1 MDRPGERKVGHTVDT
16 ADTGVT
22 GDERADAMGPGA
34 MTTSSPMVVE
44 ARIRIL
50 DEDVANK
57 IAAGEVVER
66 PASVVKELVENSV
79 DAGATRITV
88 ELEDGGRRLIRV
100 TDNGGGMTAQEAVL
114 ALQRHATSKITRA
127 DDLASIRTLGFRGE
141 ALPSIASVSRLTF
154 ITRARG
160 ELAAAKLEVEGGEI
174 RSLSEVGA
182 PEGTSITVTDLFY
195 NVPAR
200 LKFLKSARTELGQAC
215 DWLTRIALA
224 HGTLALRLLH
234 EGGELLHSPGS
245 PDLVNVVA
253 ALYGKEVA
261 RELLPAFWERG
272 GLRVQGLVSRPTFT
286 RPTRSGQSFFV
297 NGRYVRSRSLT
308 HALDEAYRSTMH
320 AGRYPFAVLA
330 IDLDPSLVDVNVHP
344 TKAEVRFLREW
355 ELHRA
360 AHEAV
365 RQAIGLEAVPRG
377 GAEPLAVTITQAQLA
392 EAPWTPRAF
401 AGPTDTGTAG
411 PAVGPAT
418 HDPDDP
424 FAVLDPGSV
433 PAIEAQTTF
442 PQLRPSLHE
451 LRPIC
456 QLWQSYILAET
467 TTGLLIVDQHLAH
480 ERVLFDRLT
489 QAGTASPVA
498 QQLAIPV
505 TLSVSHRQALL
516 VDERLEQLRRLGF
529 DVEPFGRDAFVVRA
543 VPHFVRAGS
552 EARLVQELFD
562 GLAEGSLPSHLPGDR
577 LQATTACKA
586 AVKKGDRLQPEEMQ
600 KLLDD
605 WRATTQPHTCPHG
618 CPIAI
623 EVTYHELLRR
633 FKRV

>member
-1 MDRPGERKVGHTVDT
+1 MADDERQATGDSSDATVPGETVDRRHHPLRGYPPV
-16 ADTGVT
+16 ASEV
-22 GDERADAMGPGA
+22 
-34 MTTSSPMVVE
+34 
-44 ARIRIL
+44 RIHIL
-50 DEDVANK
+50 EEDVANK

-114 ALQRHATSKITRA
+114 ALQRHATSKITQV
-127 DDLASIRTLGFRGE
+127 DDLSTIRTLGFRGE
-141 ALPSIASVSRLTF
+141 ALPSIASVSRLTL
-154 ITRARG
+154 ISRAKG
-160 ELAAAKLEVEGGEI
+160 ELAASKLEVEGGEI

-182 PEGTSITVTDLFY
+182 PEGTSITVSDLFY

-224 HGTLALRLLH
+224 QPTLALRLLH
-234 EGGELLHSPGS
+234 EGGEVLHSPGS
-245 PDLVNVVA
+245 PELVNVVA
-253 ALYGKEVA
+253 AVHGKEVA
-261 RELLPAFWERG
+261 RELLPVFWERA
-272 GLRVQGLVSRPTFT
+272 GLRVQGLVSKPTFS

-320 AGRYPFAVLA
+320 AGRFPFAVLA
-330 IDLDPSLVDVNVHP
+330 IDLDPALVDINVHP

-360 AHEAV
+360 VHEAV
-365 RQAIGLEAVPRG
+365 RQTIGVAAPAA
-377 GAEPLAVTITQAQLA
+377 GAGVAAVTVSHAQL
-392 EAPWTPRAF
+392 EQMPWTPRAF
-401 AGPTDTGTAG
+401 AELAG
-411 PAVGPAT
+411 GAATQPAAGA
-418 HDPDDP
+418 DAADP
-424 FAVLDPGSV
+424 FAGPDPGAV
-433 PAIEAQTTF
+433 PVTRPQTLL
-442 PQLRPSLHE
+442 PQLQPQIGD

-467 TTGLLIVDQHLAH
+467 ATGILIIDQHLAH
-480 ERVLFDRLT
+480 ERVLFDRLSR
-489 QAGTASPVA
+489 AGRDAVAA

-516 VDERLEQLRRLGF
+516 IDDRLEQLRGLGF

-543 VPHFVRAGS
+543 VPSFVVAGR
-552 EARLVQELFD
+552 EGRIVQELFD
-562 GLAEGSLPSHLPGDR
+562 GLDGGALPAHLPGER

-586 AVKKGDRLQPEEMQ
+586 AVKKGDRLQPEEIQ
-600 KLLDD
+600 KLVDD
-605 WRATTQPHTCPHG
+605 WVATAQPLTCPHG

-623 EVTYHELLRR
+623 EVTYQELLRR
-633 FKRV
+633 FKRI

>member
-1 MDRPGERKVGHTVDT
+1 MTV
-16 ADTGVT
+16 
-22 GDERADAMGPGA
+22 
-34 MTTSSPMVVE
+34 
-44 ARIRIL
+44 
-50 DEDVANK
+50 
-57 IAAGEVVER
+57 
-66 PASVVKELVENSV
+66 
-79 DAGATRITV
+79 
-88 ELEDGGRRLIRV
+88 
-100 TDNGGGMTAQEAVL
+100 
-114 ALQRHATSKITRA
+114 ITRA
-127 DDLASIRTLGFRGE
+127 N
-141 ALPSIASVSRLTF
+141 
-154 ITRARG
+154 G

-174 RSLSEVGA
+174 RSLTEAGA

-224 HGTLALRLLH
+224 HGTLSLRLLH
-234 EGGELLHSPGS
+234 DGGELLHSPGS
-245 PDLVNVVA
+245 AELVNVVA

-261 RELLPAFWERG
+261 RELLPAFWERA
-272 GLRVQGLVSRPTFT
+272 GLRVQGLVSKPTFT

-308 HALDEAYRSTMH
+308 HALDEAYRATMH

-360 AHEAV
+360 VHEAV
-365 RQAIGLEAVPRG
+365 RQAIGLEATPAA
-377 GAEPLAVTITQAQLA
+377 GAEPLAVTVSQTQLA
-392 EAPWTPRAF
+392 GMPWTPRAF
-401 AGPTDTGTAG
+401 AGLSDTPLAG
-411 PAVGPAT
+411 ASVGPAT

-424 FAVLDPGSV
+424 FAVADPGSV
-433 PAIEAQTTF
+433 TGATPQAVF
-442 PQLRPSLHE
+442 PQLRPSLHDV
-451 LRPIC
+451 RSIC

-467 TTGLLIVDQHLAH
+467 ATGLLIVDQHLAH
-480 ERVLFDRLT
+480 ERVLFDRLS
-489 QAGTASPVA
+489 QAGAAAPVF

-516 VDERLEQLRRLGF
+516 VDERLDRLRELGF
-529 DVEPFGRDAFVVRA
+529 DVDRFGKDAFVVRA
-543 VPHFVRAGS
+543 VPHFVRVGS

-600 KLLDD
+600 KLLED
-605 WRATTQPHTCPHG
+605 WRATAQPYTCPHG
-618 CPIAI
+618 CPIAV
-623 EVTYHELLRR
+623 ELTYHELLRR
-633 FKRV
+633 FKRL